1 MEAKILHT
9 VKGQP
14 AVDGAGVKLVRV
26 LGGPTIEK
34 WDPFLMMDSFDSTN
48 YDDYKAGFPTHPH
61 RGIETITYLSQGH
74 VTHEDSMG
82 NKKTIG
88 PGMIQWMTAG
98 SGILHSETF
107 EEQDRLL
114 GLQLWLNLPQK
125 DKMTAPK
132 YQEVNPEDAAVVE
145 VDNSKVRVLAGD
157 YEGNQG
163 FQAHHNPM
171 DFYAID
177 IPAGESITMDVKD
190 GYTTHLFTLLS
201 DVTVNGQE
209 IREKTDILVSEGSVT
224 IEATEAAEVVWM
236 ASPELNESVA
246 WGGPIVMNTEE
257 ELRQAFQELRA
268 GTFIKEA
275 IEDEA

>member
-1 MEAKILHT
+1 MEAKILNT
-9 VKGQP
+9 VKGRP
-14 AVDGAGVKLVRV
+14 AIDGAGVKLVRV

-61 RGIETITYLSQGH
+61 RGIETITYLLQGH

-98 SGILHSETF
+98 SGILHSEVF
-107 EEQDRLL
+107 EEEDRLL
-114 GLQLWLNLPQK
+114 GLQLWLNLPKK
-125 DKMTAPK
+125 DKMTSPK
-132 YQEVNPEDAAVVE
+132 YQEVNPEDVAVVD
-145 VDNSKVRVLAGD
+145 VDQAKVRVLAGD
-157 YEGNQG
+157 YQG
-163 FQAHHNPM
+163 QKGYQSHHNPM

-177 IPAGESITMDVKD
+177 IPAGQTVTMEVKE

-201 DVTVNGQE
+201 DVTINGEE
-209 IREKTDILVSEGSVT
+209 ILEKTDVLMSEGSVT
-224 IEATEAAEVVWM
+224 ITAKEDAEVVWM
-236 ASPELNESVA
+236 ASPQLDEPVA
-246 WGGPIVMNTEE
+246 WGGPIVMNTDA
-257 ELRQAFQELRA
+257 ELRQAFQELHE